1 MLQVAGRR
9 CTAEGGTRGVQLGP
23 GTTLQ
28 SREVSGGILIEHH
41 FIYSFGTG
49 SKIWLSFEQ
58 NVWNFFSKKPL
69 NKHSKK
75 LKQTLK
81 KV

>member
-28 SREVSGGILIEHH
+28 SREVSGGILIDHH
-41 FIYSFGTG
+41 
-49 SKIWLSFEQ
+49 W
-58 NVWNFFSKKPL
+58 
-69 NKHSKK
+69 
-75 LKQTLK
+75 
-81 KV
+81 